1 MRDMGTEP
9 TRLETAQLR
18 DGRTLAY
25 ATYGDPE
32 GPPVFYFHGFPGS
45 RLEPATGHDDML
57 KAGARVIAIDRPGF
71 GRSTPK
77 PGRRFL
83 DWPRDV
89 TELAD
94 QLGLERFAAMGVSG
108 GGPYAAACA
117 HEIPDRLTH
126 VAIVCGVGPFD
137 VPEATEGMMPRNRML
152 FTVARYS
159 QLLPRLAMW
168 AMVRSMRGD
177 PEKVIEGMKKALPE
191 ADVEI
196 MSDPARR
203 DVFVEGAQESLVQGT
218 RAAGYE
224 CQLYSRN
231 WGFRLEDIARQVHLF
246 QGEQDR
252 NVPPSMGRYQAQAL
266 PDCRSHF
273 YSDEGHISLVM
284 NRLDEIL
291 GALLAPA

>member
-1 MRDMGTEP
+1 MVPEP
-9 TRLETAQLR
+9 SPLETVRLR

-25 ATYGDPE
+25 ARFGDPD
-32 GPPVFYFHGFPGS
+32 GAPVLWFHGFPGS
-45 RLEPATGHDDML
+45 RLESITGHEDML
-57 KAGARVIAIDRPGF
+57 KAGACVIAIDRPGF

-83 DWPRDV
+83 DWPSDV
-89 TELAD
+89 SEFAD

-117 HEIPDRLTH
+117 HEIPERLSH
-126 VAIVCGVGPFD
+126 VAIVYGVGPFD
-137 VPEATEGMMPRNRML
+137 IPEATEGMMPRNRML
-152 FTVARYS
+152 FSVARYS

-168 AMVRSMRGD
+168 VMLRSMRGD
-177 PEKVIEGMKKALPE
+177 PEKAIEGMKKQLPQ

-196 MSDPARR
+196 MSDPALR
-203 DVFVEGAQESLVQGT
+203 DTFVEGAQESLVQGT
-218 RAAGYE
+218 KAAGHE
-224 CQLYSRN
+224 CQLYARA
-231 WGFRLEDIARQVHLF
+231 WGFRLEDIAREVHLF

-266 PDCRSHF
+266 PNCRSHF
-273 YSDEGHISLVM
+273 YAGEGHISLVM

-291 GALLAPA
+291 GVLLAPA